1 VKAVFCYTAENSHHL
16 KGSGNIEKS
25 AVSRGENISKKK
37 GEKSSNGNHQKTI
50 FFVQWKAR

>member
-1 VKAVFCYTAENSHHL
+1 LLHSREKPSPG
-16 KGSGNIEKS
+16 GSGNIKKS